1 MPDFTTTVASTTSTI
16 ALKMAGR
23 RLADVDTAH
32 VYDAFAISLMMLLED
47 IGFCAK
53 GERGVGRG
61 GEHRSWWKYCTEHQ
75 RRRTRVHS
83 SRNVGDVFA
92 HGSGNPAA
100 RRCRCA
106 SEKGSDDILGAR
118 HGTARHGTGRD
129 GADGGGPQHGRSF
142 DRIGV
147 ALSVPAPHRHG
158 VRRHAMDG
166 AATITRQLSGAPQ
179 HCSSNP
185 KLIQ

>member
-16 ALKMAGR
+16 ALKMARR

-32 VYDAFAISLMMLLED
+32 VYDAFTISLMMLLED

-53 GERGVGRG
+53 GEGVAFVEAGNIALGGSIALNTNGGGLAFTHPGMLGMFSLTEAVTQLRG
-61 GEHRSWWKYCTEHQ
+61 
-75 RRRTRVHS
+75 
-83 SRNVGDVFA
+83 DA
-92 HGSGNPAA
+92 
-100 RRCRCA
+100 
-106 SEKGSDDILGAR
+106 GAR
-118 HGTARHGTGRD
+118 QKEGATTSLVHGTARHGTARD

-142 DRIGV
+142 DRIGA

-166 AATITRQLSGAPQ
+166 AASMTRQLSGAPQ
-179 HCSSNP
+179 HCSSHP
-185 KLIQ
+185 KLNQ